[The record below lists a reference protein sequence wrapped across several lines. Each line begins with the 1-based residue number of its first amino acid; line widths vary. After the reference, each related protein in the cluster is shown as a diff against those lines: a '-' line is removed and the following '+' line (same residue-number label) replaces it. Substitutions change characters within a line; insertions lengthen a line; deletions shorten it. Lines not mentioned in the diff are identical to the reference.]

1 MERHENRAGLLGE
14 RDAVADVRGLGCPVD
29 TRAAERACV
38 GSMLDDVNNMRES
51 RESLFTRGEWLE

>member
-1 MERHENRAGLLGE
+1 LGE